1 MRLSRTL
8 ALATFAAVTTG
19 LAPVA
24 AAQTASGDFDAYLR
38 RCAAAHVCNG
48 AYLVA
53 RNGEPIYAGAVGDAG
68 DGAQTPLTTHSA
80 FDIGSISKQ
89 FTAIAV
95 LKLVAE
101 GRLSLEDPVTRLL
114 PDFPYPDVTVV
125 QLLTHTSGVPDA
137 IEDYNDDLRAGRG
150 PFNGEDIV
158 RRLVAAGRPLAF
170 TPGSRF
176 QYNNAGYMVLANVV
190 EAASGQPFSTYL
202 DQAFFKPLGMS
213 ETHLLTSGAEG
224 VVTHRA
230 FGFRPRPDVPRRALD
245 QIPGFYVRGAG
256 GLYSTVG
263 DLLIWQNALNAGRV
277 IPSDLLRRATEPT
290 RLSDG
295 TTTPYGFGGLNL
307 RPDSDGGRRVWHGG
321 HWRAFKSDLSYYPD
335 TGLTVI
341 QLTNNAEDDSVDANA
356 AALAAIAAGRTPT
369 AAKASIQW
377 DLYDRVAS
385 GDAPAVRAWFTAEA
399 AAQPRRYEIVEGELN
414 ALGYRLIEAGNPA
427 RGALVLEMNTLAF
440 PQSAN
445 TFDSLAEAQ
454 EALGDRAAA
463 LANVRRAVALDPAS
477 APLREH
483 LARLEAPR
491 P

>member
-1 MRLSRTL
+1 MRLSTTL
-8 ALATFAAVTTG
+8 AVAAAFATLSTG
-19 LAPVA
+19 LASA
-24 AAQTASGDFDAYLR
+24 AWAQSPGDFDAYLQ
-38 RCAAAHVCNG
+38 RCAAERVCNG
-48 AYLVA
+48 SYLVA
-53 RNGEPIYAGAVGDAG
+53 RAGQPIYVGAVGDAG
-68 DGAQTPLTTHSA
+68 DPGRTPLTAQSA

-89 FTAIAV
+89 VTAMAV
-95 LKLVAE
+95 LKLVAD
-101 GRLSLEDPVTRLL
+101 GRLSLEDPVARVL
-114 PDFPYPDVTVV
+114 PDFPYPDVTIV
-125 QLLTHTSGVPDA
+125 QLLTHTSGIPDA
-137 IEDYNDDLRAGRG
+137 MEDYNDDLRAGRG
-150 PFNGEDIV
+150 PFDGEDIV
-158 RRLVAAGRPLAF
+158 RRLIAGGRPLAF
-170 TPGSRF
+170 APGSRF

-190 EAASGQPFSTYL
+190 EAASGRPFGTYL
-202 DQAFFKPLGMS
+202 DEVFFKPLGMS
-213 ETHLLTSGAEG
+213 ETRLRTPTGEG
-224 VVTHRA
+224 DIARRA
-230 FGFRPRPDVPRRALD
+230 YGFRPRPDVPRRAVD

-277 IPSDLLRRATEPT
+277 IPLDLLRRAVEPT

-335 TGLTVI
+335 TDVTVI
-341 QLTNNAEDDSVDANA
+341 QMTNNNEDDSVDANA

-377 DLYDRVAS
+377 ALYDRIVS
-385 GDAPAVRAWFTAEA
+385 QDAATVRAWFADEV

-414 ALGYRLIEAGNPA
+414 ALGYRLIEAGDPA
-427 RGALVLEMNTLAF
+427 RGAVALEMNTVAF

-445 TFDSLAEAQ
+445 TFDSLADAQ
-454 EALGDRAAA
+454 EAAGDREAA
-463 LANVRRAVALDPAS
+463 LASVRKALTLDPGS
-477 APLREH
+477 AALREH

>member
-1 MRLSRTL
+1 MRLSTTL
-8 ALATFAAVTTG
+8 ALAALSAG
-19 LAPVA
+19 LASA
-24 AAQTASGDFDAYLR
+24 ASAQSAGDFDAYLR

-53 RNGEPIYAGAVGDAG
+53 RAGEPIYVGAVGDAG
-68 DGAQTPLTTHSA
+68 DPAQTPLTAQSA

-89 FTAIAV
+89 FTAMAV
-95 LKLVAE
+95 LKLADE

-114 PDFPYPDVTVV
+114 PDFPYPDVTIV
-125 QLLTHTSGVPDA
+125 QLMTHTSGIPDA
-137 IEDYNDDLRAGRG
+137 IEGYNEDLRAGRG
-150 PFNGEDIV
+150 PFNGEDVV
-158 RRLVAAGRPLAF
+158 RRLIVAGRPLAF
-170 TPGSRF
+170 APGSRF

-190 EAASGQPFSTYL
+190 EAASGRPFATYL
-202 DQAFFKPLGMS
+202 DETFFKPLGMS
-213 ETHLLTSGAEG
+213 ETRLRTPENEGAIARR
-224 VVTHRA
+224 VY
-230 FGFRPRPDVPRRALD
+230 GFRPRPDVPRRAGD

-277 IPSDLLRRATEPT
+277 VPLDLLRRATEPT

-335 TGLTVI
+335 TDLTVI
-341 QLTNNAEDDSVDANA
+341 QMTNNSEDDSVDANA
-356 AALAAIAAGRTPT
+356 AALAAIAAGRAPT

-377 DLYDRVAS
+377 DLNDRIAS
-385 GDAPAVRAWFTAEA
+385 GDAATVRAWFAAEV
-399 AAQPRRYEIVEGELN
+399 AAQPRRYEIVENELN
-414 ALGYRLIEAGNPA
+414 ALGYRLMEAGDPA
-427 RGALVLEMNTLAF
+427 RGAVVLEMNTLAF

-454 EALGDRAAA
+454 EALGDRTAA
-463 LANVRRAVALDPAS
+463 LANVRRAVALDPES
-477 APLREH
+477 AALREH
-483 LARLEAPR
+483 LAKLETAR